1 MANITPNFI
10 RGFLVPFKMTAD
22 NFFADES
29 TLTQN
34 GSLAGIPVSQN
45 NSPLVLT
52 SKGTQD
58 RDIEIKTHR
67 PGHIQDGAGF
77 VWRYDGDSNYYGHE
91 TPNKVMD
98 VRTIQAGQGSTR
110 FTPRDALRLE
120 SGVVLVTV
128 EKVDANSVNR
138 TKIYRLDVDGSVT
151 DIEIDAVNFVTLS
164 NKDRFPTLCQLPDGS
179 VNLAMW
185 TVDIYQEIAN
195 IVIYQSTDDG
205 ETWSKVSS
213 KALDDE
219 YIFDVSGTFGAGA
232 DGVELSNIV
241 MASSQHQVMLLA
253 SYKLHDTDPALGSV
267 VNQYGS
273 SNNGL
278 TFKYVDKS
286 EEADGTQ
293 FYLPKVL
300 QFNGVFIVGYI
311 ARIDQIRFT
320 RLSNVFDSIFD
331 TVDLIGA
338 DVLDGDVCDYTANRL
353 IDGDWT
359 MTMDTDGRM
368 YLYVAQTDK
377 TIIHGAYSDL
387 MGVSVED
394 YGETW
399 NLYGDETNFDDTNV
413 LNFQSPTSSNS
424 GGYKNIVATCGQGE
438 NLLFGNWENNGTHA
452 NADGVHIITLG
463 GWSTQQ
469 YGKLNPY
476 PNDNQWGCDTH
487 SWCPFDLPGQGLI
500 WAKSGSGT
508 EVLDGD
514 HVSLAATN
522 NDVIWYVQ
530 GLYDKTNGIT
540 LHTRVSNVSGGTS
553 TEGTAI
559 GTIIQQRVGTQIYW
573 LEIILG
579 SNSIYVYDANTS
591 TLVGSATALGL
602 QSGIQILAHVDNTN
616 GDVDVYFG
624 DAGSPRQYQRI
635 TGSLSL
641 AATANQAVYWGIKS
655 TNGAVK
661 YRRADFHFFSY
672 AVGDDVGIW
681 DNGVINSKRYSSQGF
696 DTQIKDG
703 LTISTIDGPAREG
716 DEYTLTPQFGSP
728 IQRTLHIVSPSPRVG
743 WRSDSVTNPD
753 NEAVDDQLI
762 AWTKIPNVL
771 EELSFNETN
780 TIGVHFTN
788 VNFKTFVIQYHNGI
802 TWVDYQTIQNT
813 VGGVRGIG
821 NAGFEF
827 ERSGASIFSNEAA
840 GPYLHLNECHRWSI
854 LLDDGEEVVQRRIQS
869 NGDGV
874 LSGNDNNKRAY
885 LTIEGYKSTDPYEGT
900 AYLIPSSVTVLINRS
915 SLSGLRFNIQSQKTA
930 EGYFEIGTMVAGPLI
945 IAGPQYGRGRTIQ
958 IESNV
963 IENEAP
969 NGTLYTSS
977 RGQDGRVVRIA
988 WTDGVD
994 TSDLYA
1000 NEANPNHYELYNN
1013 QPIAVRGSAPTA
1025 MMGLIQ
1031 YVKSSQNAIV
1041 YLPNIAINPEGA
1053 LVLNRYHNQILTTMG
1068 TEIQID
1074 HVIGGELLDNNMG
1087 EVFRVST
1094 VLLREVR

>member
-1 MANITPNFI
+1 MANITPDHI
-10 RGFLVPFKMTAD
+10 RGFLVPFKLTAD
-22 NFFADES
+22 NFLADES

-45 NSPLVLT
+45 NSPLVVT

-67 PGHIQDGAGF
+67 AGHIQDGAGF
-77 VWRYDGDSNYYGHE
+77 VWKYDGDQSYYGHE

-98 VRTIQAGQGSTR
+98 VRTIQNGQLLTTY
-110 FTPRDALRLE
+110 TPRHALRLE

-128 EKVDANSVNR
+128 EQVTTTENR
-138 TKIYRLDVDGSVT
+138 IRIYRIDVDGTVKNVQ
-151 DIEIDAVNFVTLS
+151 IS
-164 NKDRFPTLCQLPDGS
+164 NIPKSSLVGNNRFPTLCQLPDGS

-185 TVDIYQEIAN
+185 TVDPNQEIAN

-219 YIFDVSGTFGAGA
+219 FTFDVSGSFGAGA
-232 DGVELSNIV
+232 AGVELSNIV
-241 MASSQHQVMLLA
+241 MASSQHQVILLA
-253 SYKLHDTDPALGSV
+253 SYNLHDTNPALGSV

-273 SNNGL
+273 ANNGL

-300 QFNGVFIVGYI
+300 EFNGVFIVGYI
-311 ARIDQIRFT
+311 ARVDEIRFT

-331 TVDLIGA
+331 TVDLIPA
-338 DVLDGDVCDYTANRL
+338 DILEGDVCNFTANRL

-368 YLYVAQTDK
+368 YIYAAQTDK

-399 NLYGDETNFDDTNV
+399 NLYGDEANFDDTTV
-413 LNFQSPTSSNS
+413 LDFQSPIISNS
-424 GGYKNIVATCGQGE
+424 GGYKNIMATCGQGE

-469 YGKLNPY
+469 YGKLHPY

-487 SWCPFDLPGQGLI
+487 SWCPFDLPNQGSI
-500 WAKSGSGT
+500 WSKVGSGS
-508 EVLDGD
+508 ESLAGD
-514 HVSLAATN
+514 HVTLNATGGN
-522 NDVIWYVQ
+522 IIYYLQ
-530 GLYDKTNGIT
+530 GIYDKTNGVT
-540 LHTRVSNVSGGTS
+540 LHTRVDNVSGGSVTRGAAIGVQIQQQTS
-553 TEGTAI
+553 TQT
-559 GTIIQQRVGTQIYW
+559 YW
-573 LEIILG
+573 LEIIIG
-579 SNSIYVYDANTS
+579 SNRIHVYDVHSGYGTPI
-591 TLVGSATALGL
+591 GSATGL
-602 QSGIQILAHVDNTN
+602 TLDGGIQILAHVDNTN

-635 TGSLSL
+635 TGTLTL
-641 AATANQAVYWGIKS
+641 DANSTQQIYWGIKS
-655 TNGAVK
+655 SSLTT
-661 YRRADFHFFSY
+661 RSADFHFFSY
-672 AVGDDVGIW
+672 GVGDDVGVW
-681 DNGVINSKRYSSQGF
+681 ENSGINSKRYSSQGF

-753 NEAVDDQLI
+753 DEEVDDQLI
-762 AWTKIPNVL
+762 AWTRIPNVL
-771 EELSFNETN
+771 NDPSFNETN
-780 TIGVHFTN
+780 AIGVHFTN

-802 TWVDYQTIQNT
+802 TWVDYQTIHNT
-813 VGGVRGIG
+813 VAGSQGTG

-827 ERSGASIFSNEAA
+827 ERAGASIFSNEAT
-840 GPYLHLNECHRWSI
+840 GPYLHLNECDGWSI
-854 LLDDGEEVVQRRIQS
+854 LLDDGERVVQRRIQS

-874 LSGNDNNKRAY
+874 LSDTANNKRAY
-885 LTIEGYKSTDPYEGT
+885 LTIEGYKSTDPDEGT

-969 NGTLYTSS
+969 NGTIYTSS

-994 TSDLYA
+994 TSALNA

-1013 QPIAVRGSAPTA
+1013 QPIAAMGSAPTA
-1025 MMGLIQ
+1025 MMGMIQ

-1041 YLPNIAINPEGA
+1041 YLPNITTNPQGA
-1053 LVLNRYHNQILTTMG
+1053 VILNRYHNQILTTIG

-1074 HVIGGELLDNNMG
+1074 HVIGDELLDDNMG

>member
-1 MANITPNFI
+1 MANITPDYI
-10 RGFLVPFKMTAD
+10 RGFLIPFKWTAD
-22 NFFADES
+22 HFWSQES

-45 NSPLVLT
+45 NSPLVVT

-67 PGHIQDGAGF
+67 AGHIQDGAGF
-77 VWRYDGDSNYYGHE
+77 VWKYDGDQSYYGHE

-98 VRTIQAGQGSTR
+98 VRTIQNGQLLTTY
-110 FTPRDALRLE
+110 TPRHALRLE

-128 EKVDANSVNR
+128 EQVTTTENR
-138 TKIYRLDVDGSVT
+138 IRIYRIDVDGTVQNVQ
-151 DIEIDAVNFVTLS
+151 IS
-164 NKDRFPTLCQLPDGS
+164 NIPKSSLVGNNRFPTLCQLPDGS

-185 TVDIYQEIAN
+185 TVDPNQEIAN

-213 KALDDE
+213 KALGDE
-219 YIFDVSGTFGAGA
+219 YTFDVSGTFGPGSA
-232 DGVELSNIV
+232 GVELSNIV
-241 MASSQHQVMLLA
+241 MASSQHQVILLA
-253 SYKLHDTDPALGSV
+253 SYNLHNTNPALGSV

-273 SNNGL
+273 ANNGL
-278 TFKYVDKS
+278 TFKYVDQS

-300 QFNGVFIVGYI
+300 EFNGVFIVGYI
-311 ARIDQIRFT
+311 ARVDEIRFT

-331 TVDLIGA
+331 TVDLIPA
-338 DVLDGDVCDYTANRL
+338 DILSGDVCNFTANRL

-368 YLYVAQTDK
+368 YIYAAQTDK

-399 NLYGDETNFDDTNV
+399 NLYGDEANFDDTKV
-413 LNFQSPTSSNS
+413 LDFQSPIISNS
-424 GGYKNIVATCGQGE
+424 GGYKNIMATCGQGE

-469 YGKLNPY
+469 YGKLHPY

-487 SWCPFDLPGQGLI
+487 SWCPFDLPNQGSI
-500 WAKSGSGT
+500 WSKVGTGS
-508 EVLDGD
+508 ESLAGD
-514 HVSLAATN
+514 HVTLNATGGN
-522 NDVIWYVQ
+522 IIYYLQ
-530 GLYDKTNGIT
+530 GIYDKTNGVT
-540 LHTRVSNVSGGTS
+540 LHTRVDNVSGGSVTRGAAIGVQIQQQTS
-553 TEGTAI
+553 TQT
-559 GTIIQQRVGTQIYW
+559 YW
-573 LEIILG
+573 LEIIIG
-579 SNSIYVYDANTS
+579 SNRIHVYDVHSGYGTPI
-591 TLVGSATALGL
+591 GSATGL
-602 QSGIQILAHVDNTN
+602 TLDGGIQILAHVDNTN

-635 TGSLSL
+635 TGTLTL
-641 AATANQAVYWGIKS
+641 DANSTQQIYWGIKS
-655 TNGAVK
+655 SSLTT
-661 YRRADFHFFSY
+661 RTADFHFFSY
-672 AVGDDVGIW
+672 GVGDDVGVW
-681 DNGVINSKRYSSQGF
+681 ENSGINSKRYSSQGF

-703 LTISTIDGPAREG
+703 LTISTIDGPAREN
-716 DEYTLTPQFGSP
+716 DTYTLSPQFGSP

-743 WRSDSVTNPD
+743 WRSDSVADPD
-753 NEAVDDQLI
+753 VTRVDSQ
-762 AWTKIPNVL
+762 
-771 EELSFNETN
+771 
-780 TIGVHFTN
+780 TISWLMDVGLGSGDRTHTESQAIGLHLTG
-788 VNFKTFVIQYHNGI
+788 VNFKEFQIQYHNGAS
-802 TWVDYQTIQNT
+802 WVTHGTVDNT
-813 VGGVRGIG
+813 VGGGW
-821 NAGFEF
+821 EF
-827 ERSGASIFSNEAA
+827 DRDGASINSTELN
-840 GPYLHLNECHRWSI
+840 GPYLHFNECSGWTV
-854 LLDDGEEVVQRRIQS
+854 LLVPEEGETVARRVAS

-874 LSGNDNNKRAY
+874 LAQSTSKRAY
-885 LTIEGYKSTDPYEGT
+885 ITLLDVQTTDPTDGT
-900 AYLIPSSVTVLINRS
+900 AYLIPSSVTTILNINE
-915 SLSGLRFNIQSQKTA
+915 LSALRFVITTQKTA
-930 EGYFEIGTMVAGPLI
+930 EGYFEIGTMVAGPLV

-969 NGTLYTSS
+969 NGTIYTSS

-994 TSDLYA
+994 TSALNA
-1000 NEANPNHYELYNN
+1000 NNADPNYYELYYRE
-1013 QPIAVRGSAPTA
+1013 PIAAMGSAPTA
-1025 MMGLIQ
+1025 MMGMIQ

-1041 YLPNIAINPEGA
+1041 YLPNIATDPTGI
-1053 LVLNRYHNQILTTMG
+1053 VTLNRYHNQILTTIG

-1074 HVIGGELLDNNMG
+1074 HVIGDELLDDNMG